1 MKTSLTHDGLVLTTE
16 EANTLELGFLRNTEE
31 SQQFTLETTCAMLVS
46 LTYGM
51 NISYIKGNTVAGFIL
66 DQNLMG
72 QMAPS
77 YKNQWVILKM
87 YGSLDLTQHNV

>member
-1 MKTSLTHDGLVLTTE
+1 MQMVAAGIKLTLLVVQ
-16 EANTLELGFLRNTEE
+16 AI
-31 SQQFTLETTCAMLVS
+31 FTAVALFGI
-46 LTYGM
+46 Y
-51 NISYIKGNTVAGFIL
+51 VAGFIL

-87 YGSLDLTQHNV
+87 YGSL